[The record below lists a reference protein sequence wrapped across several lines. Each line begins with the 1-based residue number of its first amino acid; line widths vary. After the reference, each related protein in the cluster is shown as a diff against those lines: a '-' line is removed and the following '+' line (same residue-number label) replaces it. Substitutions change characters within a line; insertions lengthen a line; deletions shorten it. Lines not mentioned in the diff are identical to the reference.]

1 MFITM
6 HLRAGSISEADKVI
20 FINYFVKRFQKK
32 RSTCKFII
40 YCVTSFS
47 LAYISFSEFIARQL
61 KSQMKIL
68 KVVLQN

>member
-1 MFITM
+1 MVITM

-20 FINYFVKRFQKK
+20 LIYFFVKPFQKERNK
-32 RSTCKFII
+32 CKFII
-40 YCVTSFS
+40 YCVTSFA
-47 LAYISFSEFIARQL
+47 LAYVGFNEFIAKQL